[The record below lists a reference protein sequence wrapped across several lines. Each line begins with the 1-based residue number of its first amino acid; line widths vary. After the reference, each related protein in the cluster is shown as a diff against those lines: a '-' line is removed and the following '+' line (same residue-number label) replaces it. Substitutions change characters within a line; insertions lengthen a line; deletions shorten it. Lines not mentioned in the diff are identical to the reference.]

1 MKTTDIK
8 IKGLNTKRH
17 RLELLKILFKPA
29 FLMLV
34 FVLVGVGFVKGQVTV
49 DATNTGSS
57 KINAKTITVSHTTGT
72 GNNSLMIVG
81 VSHRET
87 GEITVTYNDDALIEY
102 GHEISSANARTHVFY
117 MINPPSGTFDVI
129 VTTSGDFDKGGIVG
143 VMTFSGVDQNAPLN
157 TFTSLYGSSTNPTLN
172 NIPTATNE
180 LVYNVVAL
188 RQADLT
194 GVGTGQ
200 TSSWNIASGDEM
212 RGGGSTK
219 PGPGAT
225 TSMSWTS
232 ATGEWS
238 MSAVSIKPTPIAD
251 LSITKTVSNSTPYIS
266 QTVTFTL
273 TASNLSGPGNSFNTV
288 VDDLLPSGYTFV
300 SASTVT
306 GSYNAGTGVWDIG
319 TLNVSTTATLSITA
333 VVNITGDYSNTATI
347 TGDVIDN
354 EPINNTATSS
364 ITACQ
369 AGGTAPLFN
378 N

>member
-1 MKTTDIK
+1 M
-8 IKGLNTKRH
+8 GLNTKRH

-29 FLMLV
+29 FLMLF

-49 DATNTGSS
+49 DATSTGFEN
-57 KINAKTITVSHTTGT
+57 KNNAKTITVSHTTGT

-81 VSHRET
+81 VSNREA

-102 GHEISSANARTHVFY
+102 GHEISSDNARTHIFY

-129 VTTSGDFDKGGIVG
+129 VTTSGDFDKGGIAG
-143 VMTFSGVDQNAPLN
+143 VMTFSGVDQNTPLN
-157 TFTSLYGSSTNPTLN
+157 NYASNSGNSGNPTLSS
-172 NIPTATNE
+172 IASSSNE
-180 LVYNVVAL
+180 LIFDVVAFRNREL
-188 RQADLT
+188 SAP
-194 GVGTGQ
+194 GTGQ
-200 TSSWNIASGDEM
+200 TQRWYIASGDEI

-219 PGPGAT
+219 PGSSNSE
-225 TSMSWTS
+225 SMTWIRTL
-232 ATGEWS
+232 TNNEEWS
-238 MSAVSIKPTPIAD
+238 MSAVSIKPTLIAD

-273 TASNLSGPGNSFNTV
+273 TASNLAGPGNSLNTV
-288 VDDLLPSGYTFV
+288 VEDLLPSGYTFV
-300 SASTVT
+300 SALTDT

-319 TLNVSTTATLSITA
+319 TLNASTTATLSITA

-354 EPINNTATSS
+354 EPINNTATIS
-364 ITACQ
+364 IIACQ